1 MGSMPIRPWIVGMAG
16 LLAASAITEASAAS
30 RQKRVAP
37 AQKSE
42 QSIQPPGAMRPPT
55 PPGGCV
61 LDEGYG
67 RYRPCSGGTG
77 GGGGM

>member
-1 MGSMPIRPWIVGMAG
+1 MCKP
-16 LLAASAITEASAAS
+16 SAITEASAAS

-42 QSIQPPGAMRPPT
+42 QGIQPPGAMRPPAR
-55 PPGGCV
+55 PGSCV

-77 GGGGM
+77 GAGACSRTREEGPRGA